1 MFKTEI
7 LPVLLALA
15 FVITIAA
22 TSIAILGPGR

>member
-15 FVITIAA
+15 FVVAITSI
-22 TSIAILGPGR
+22 SIAIVGPGR